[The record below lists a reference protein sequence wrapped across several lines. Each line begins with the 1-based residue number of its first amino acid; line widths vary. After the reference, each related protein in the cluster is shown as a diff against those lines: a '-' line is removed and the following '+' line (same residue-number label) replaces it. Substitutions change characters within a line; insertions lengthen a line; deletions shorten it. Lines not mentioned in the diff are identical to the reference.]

1 MFNSTFRICLILS
14 VSLLT
19 FAFPKGEAKEP
30 VKTTQTES
38 DEEAFLI
45 RRIAEFWKDGDF
57 AIVKTQIVDF
67 LDKYPES
74 SLKNYFLGEY

>member
-1 MFNSTFRICLILS
+1 MFKSKYRNCFILGASLFSLIA
-14 VSLLT
+14 VQAT
-19 FAFPKGEAKEP
+19 AKES
-30 VKTTQTES
+30 VKSTQVQS

-67 LDKYPES
+67 WIATLIAI
-74 SLKNYFLGEY
+74 FLNTFWEY